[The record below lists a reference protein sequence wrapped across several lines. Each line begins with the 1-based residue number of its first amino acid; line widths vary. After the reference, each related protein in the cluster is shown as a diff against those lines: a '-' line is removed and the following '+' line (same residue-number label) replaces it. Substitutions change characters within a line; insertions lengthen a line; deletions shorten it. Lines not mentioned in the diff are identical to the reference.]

1 MTTRI
6 LNSKNKAQKRMKTPR
21 PELFEMSRIG
31 CRHWVW
37 LLIVSVGALTSRAV
51 IPEPPNILYGTITLE
66 GALVTAAMT
75 NVVVEARRA
84 ANGPIVASYRMGA
97 DPQVGDFY
105 SLRVPVESVLPI
117 ADASSSQVGDS
128 VLISLRDAN
137 GLRAQTNFTIVERGH
152 VQRADFGGAAVDGDG
167 DGLPDPW
174 ELYRFGN
181 LGQVPGNP
189 GAGGLT
195 VLQHFIAGTDPNN
208 PQGTFH
214 LRINRTNNLD
224 RVWFVAEKAEGP
236 GYEGMTRTYTLES
249 RPDLVTSGW
258 TNVPG
263 FINRTATNQTVEYFT
278 PGPNVHG
285 FFRVR
290 ISLLGFD

>member
-1 MTTRI
+1 MTTHISSEAVVRPPMDT
-6 LNSKNKAQKRMKTPR
+6 NKHEFGATCRR
-21 PELFEMSRIG
+21 AIEL
-31 CRHWVW
+31 CAA
-37 LLIVSVGALTSRAV
+37 LLLGAGALTSQAV

-66 GALVTAAMT
+66 GAPVTAAMT
-75 NVVVEARRA
+75 NVVVEARRT
-84 ANGPIVASYRMGA
+84 ANGPVVASYRMGA
-97 DPQVGDFY
+97 NPQAGDFY
-105 SLRVPVESVLPI
+105 SLHVPVESVAPVTNT
-117 ADASSSQVGDS
+117 ASSQVGDT

-181 LGQVPGNP
+181 LGQVPGNT

-224 RVWFVAEKAEGP
+224 RVWFVAQKAEGP
-236 GYEGMTRTYTLES
+236 GYDGMVRRYTLES
-249 RPDLVTSGW
+249 RPDLSNGVW
-258 TNVPG
+258 ANVPG
-263 FINRTATNQTVEYFT
+263 YINVTATNQTVELFT
-278 PGPNVHG
+278 PGPSAHE
-285 FFRVR
+285 FYRVR
-290 ISLLGFD
+290 ISLLGSN